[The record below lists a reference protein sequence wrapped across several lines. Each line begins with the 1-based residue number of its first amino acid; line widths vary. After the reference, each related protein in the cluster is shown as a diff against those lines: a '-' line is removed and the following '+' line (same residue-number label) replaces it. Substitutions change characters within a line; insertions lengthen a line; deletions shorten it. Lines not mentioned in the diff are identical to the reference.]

1 MPSEV
6 LVFSA
11 IFLSCGLVSV
21 LLSDTMTRKIK
32 GGKGRHSSMIP
43 NDQLKT
49 VPVDKRPVRG
59 AAQDISP
66 KLERTWFKFDRNVVL
81 HQIDKIQGTINENA
95 KQLGMVAAEGVFEK
109 PLSDDLLH
117 TSRALGAIAQ
127 ELAALRGLVGRT
139 SHYPKTSKRRS

>member
-1 MPSEV
+1 
-6 LVFSA
+6 
-11 IFLSCGLVSV
+11 
-21 LLSDTMTRKIK
+21 
-32 GGKGRHSSMIP
+32 MIP

-109 PLSDDLLH
+109 AAFRRSFAHLASAWRDCAGAGSTAWLGRADQPLSQDQQKKVVTQAWPAPKPDQFSFRSRNCRGAEYH
-117 TSRALGAIAQ
+117 T
-127 ELAALRGLVGRT
+127 LVG
-139 SHYPKTSKRRS
+139 